1 MNRSLLTALFI
12 TSLAAAADAADVP
25 APQAI
30 AKPNQ
35 GSASLHSGIDLS
47 LMDTSVRPQ
56 DDLSRYVN
64 GKWLATTE
72 IPVDK
77 AAYGAAAKTY
87 DDTQDQL
94 HAIVEGL
101 AQTPAAGTSAQRI
114 GDLYQSFMDEPRLE
128 TLGVSPLK
136 AEFASIDAIKS
147 KEEIAALIGRLGRLA
162 VNTPYVAQVNQDNR
176 DSTRYVVEISQGG
189 LGLPDRDYYLQV
201 DDAKLAAAR
210 AKYLAHVDHMLGMAG
225 EGNASRNAADIV
237 ALETRLAKAQWTR
250 VENRDPVRS
259 YNKVV
264 LAKLP
269 TLAPGYNWKGYLTAA
284 GIERKVSYLIVRQ
297 PSYITA
303 FDAIVADT
311 PLSTWKEYFKWQV
324 LTAYAPYLSKDFVD
338 SDFAF
343 YHTALHGTPSIRA
356 RWKRGVTLVD
366 NTIGEDLGKIYVEKY
381 FPPESKARISE
392 LVGNLLVAY
401 RQSIADLDWMSA
413 TTKKKALE
421 KLAKFKFKVGYP
433 ATWRDYSKL
442 RIVPSDLVGNV
453 MRGNDFEYQRNIDK
467 LGKPID
473 RGEWFIS
480 PQTVDAYYSAELN
493 EIVFP
498 AAFLQPP
505 MFDPKVD
512 DAVNYGAIGAVIG
525 HEISHG
531 FDDEGSQYDG
541 DGNLRDWWT
550 KEDHAK
556 FAAKTKVLVA
566 QYNSYEPVPGYHVN
580 GELTLG
586 ENIADNA
593 GLAIAYKAYRLSL
606 KGGDAPTIDGFTGDQ
621 RFCIGYAQAWRTKYR
636 DDLTITLIKSDVHT
650 PNPLRADATMVNLP
664 AFYAA
669 FGVKPGDKMYLP
681 PEKRVTIW

>member
-1 MNRSLLTALFI
+1 MENY
-12 TSLAAAADAADVP
+12 VP
-25 APQAI
+25 PE
-30 AKPNQ
+30 P
-35 GSASLHSGIDLS
+35 
-47 LMDTSVRPQ
+47 
-56 DDLSRYVN
+56 
-64 GKWLATTE
+64 
-72 IPVDK
+72 K
-77 AAYGAAAKTY
+77 AR
-87 DDTQDQL
+87 
-94 HAIVEGL
+94 
-101 AQTPAAGTSAQRI
+101 TSA
-114 GDLYQSFMDEPRLE
+114 
-128 TLGVSPLK
+128 
-136 AEFASIDAIKS
+136 
-147 KEEIAALIGRLGRLA
+147 
-162 VNTPYVAQVNQDNR
+162 
-176 DSTRYVVEISQGG
+176 
-189 LGLPDRDYYLQV
+189 
-201 DDAKLAAAR
+201 
-210 AKYLAHVDHMLGMAG
+210 
-225 EGNASRNAADIV
+225 
-237 ALETRLAKAQWTR
+237 
-250 VENRDPVRS
+250 
-259 YNKVV
+259 
-264 LAKLP
+264 
-269 TLAPGYNWKGYLTAA
+269 
-284 GIERKVSYLIVRQ
+284 
-297 PSYITA
+297 
-303 FDAIVADT
+303 
-311 PLSTWKEYFKWQV
+311 
-324 LTAYAPYLSKDFVD
+324 
-338 SDFAF
+338 
-343 YHTALHGTPSIRA
+343 
-356 RWKRGVTLVD
+356 
-366 NTIGEDLGKIYVEKY
+366 
-381 FPPESKARISE
+381 

-636 DDLTITLIKSDVHT
+636 DVDLTITLIKSDVHT
-650 PNPLRADATMVNLP
+650 PNPIRGNATMVNLP